1 MSETNFCSQSAQE
14 FQWLTAAEAAQ
25 YMKVKKRTLL
35 FWVRKGK
42 VRGYPLSGTERHT
55 WRFLRPDLDDTIVR
69 HGQCTAK
76 GRSDAV

>member
-1 MSETNFCSQSAQE
+1 
-14 FQWLTAAEAAQ
+14 
-25 YMKVKKRTLL
+25 MKVKKRTLL